1 MINSFRYFF
10 LFAAVMPLVCSCMMM
25 TDDEVMTDAF
35 GRVSLSVRGYVYQSE
50 SRPDDPASFQPV
62 AVSVYGRRDVTFEKQ
77 TASSMGE
84 TSASGYYEVNLSF
97 VLEGDILI
105 KVSVTNDSGQES
117 YVTGIYSWADSFYDR
132 EHGLYFCNMHP
143 LYMDSG
149 M

>member
-1 MINSFRYFF
+1 MTNCFRYFI
-10 LFAAVMPLVCSCMMM
+10 LFAAVLSLLCSCEMMS
-25 TDDEVMTDAF
+25 DEEVMTDAF
-35 GRVSLSVRGYVYQSE
+35 GRVSLSVRGYVYQPE
-50 SRPDDPASFQPV
+50 SSPDDPASFQPV
-62 AVSVYGRRDVTFEKQ
+62 TVSVYGRRDVAFE
-77 TASSMGE
+77 TLATSSLGE

-105 KVSVTNDSGQES
+105 KVSVMNDSGGES

-132 EHGLYFCNMHP
+132 EHGLYFFNMPP